1 MREYLEAPLRAAL
14 EFCDELDS
22 LIKRRAALVLDYDH
36 HKRKLHA
43 AAQRHEAA
51 VAKRA
56 EREQKQPATPPAGGG
71 GGSLSA
77 LGGASTAD
85 SSSVT
90 GGDSE
95 EKDLAQRQAKLAL
108 STRQLKQ
115 ATAEL
120 LAQLTALVRVEP
132 QLRESLY
139 KVLQR

>member
-56 EREQKQPATPPAGGG
+56 EKEQKQPATPPASG

-77 LGGASTAD
+77 IGSASTAD

-139 KVLQR
+139 KVPQ

>member
-36 HKRKLHA
+36 HKRKLSA

-56 EREQKQPATPPAGGG
+56 EKEQKQPATPPAGA
-71 GGSLSA
+71 SLSA
-77 LGGASTAD
+77 VGGASTAD
-85 SSSVT
+85 SSAI

-139 KVLQR
+139 KVP